1 MHESE
6 LLKQENLKWLKR
18 NKSLLNKKELK
29 KFYFFLRKKFN
40 R

>member
-1 MHESE
+1 MNESE

-29 KFYFFLRKKFN
+29 KFNFFLRKKFN